1 MRRMLNMTLLGIAI
15 LVLMACKQSDA
26 SVVNEKTT
34 TTLSEQPAQIE
45 QSAQITTNSK
55 RSTNTSAASIPPLL
69 PESAFKTI
77 EWTDLMPKEDLD
89 ALLNPPSYVTDVEDG
104 SFEDQI
110 SSQLQNSIAA
120 ASDDRY
126 QQALAS
132 TRIIPEMDGQAIRIP
147 GFIVPLEFDDEQTIT
162 QFFLVPFFGA
172 CIHVPPPPPNQ
183 IIFVNFPQGLKLD
196 ALYDPFWISG
206 IVNTS
211 VVENDMATAAYS
223 MQMQSYE
230 AYTQD

>member
-1 MRRMLNMTLLGIAI
+1 MLRMLSLALLGIGT
-15 LVLMACKQSDA
+15 LTLLA
-26 SVVNEKTT
+26 SEKAASSEKLTT
-34 TTLSEQPAQIE
+34 TSIKQQM
-45 QSAQITTNSK
+45 TTTVES
-55 RSTNTSAASIPPLL
+55 TSALQSPSPSPPKAIQTTL
-69 PESAFKTI
+69 PASAFKTV
-77 EWTDLMPKEDLD
+77 EWVDLMPKEDLD

-110 SSQLQNSIAA
+110 SNQIENAFSAA
-120 ASDDRY
+120 GDDRY

-132 TRIIPEMDGQAIRIP
+132 TRIIPEMEGQAIRIP

-183 IIFVNFPQGLKLD
+183 MIFVNYPKGLKLD

-206 IVNTS
+206 VLTTTLI
-211 VVENDMATAAYS
+211 ENEMATAAYS
-223 MQMQSYE
+223 MRMQSFE
-230 AYTQD
+230 AYAE